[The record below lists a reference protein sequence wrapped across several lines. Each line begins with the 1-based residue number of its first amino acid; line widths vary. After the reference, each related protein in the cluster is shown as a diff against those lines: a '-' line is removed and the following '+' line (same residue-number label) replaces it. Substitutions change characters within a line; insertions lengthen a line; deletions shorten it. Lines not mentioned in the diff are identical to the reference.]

1 MKVIGVG
8 IIGAGIW
15 GRRLVA
21 KYLDAEH
28 NGHVRLVKVCD
39 ISVAALGELLLAH
52 DTSSVGQ
59 DRLTLDIRD
68 IMQNAEI
75 SAVHIATPCSTH
87 SAFVRMALE
96 AEKNVLVEK
105 PISFRSLECQ
115 ELIDLAAEKGLV
127 IQEVDDARFNRAV
140 RTAREIVKRG
150 DIGLIQYARAQWTE
164 TAKSSDA
171 DVLFDL
177 GPEPIG
183 ILEFLIGES
192 PREVSGVS
200 GSYRGSKHD
209 ELVHIFAQY
218 PNGVFAHVEL
228 NGLHPRTI
236 REVIIVGSQATL
248 DVDCANQRLIQ
259 YSAGKITKV
268 PITPTDT
275 IPNEIHRFTGR
286 IVQDDLVVDPITV
299 KSIETLET
307 IRSSLWTRVPRLN
320 HTDLSQNINH
330 DDADAPT
337 LETAVG
343 LLEIVHSGANKTPI
357 LNQGELNPDLVRR
370 YFVMLEKI
378 GLVDSDTKSNQEK
391 TYILTTK
398 GLQFLIDYYESQRLG
413 EITDNTRRV
422 LQAVGLGTF

>member
-1 MKVIGVG
+1 
-8 IIGAGIW
+8 
-15 GRRLVA
+15 
-21 KYLDAEH
+21 
-28 NGHVRLVKVCD
+28 
-39 ISVAALGELLLAH
+39 VAALGELLLAH
-52 DTSSVGQ
+52 DTSSVGE

-275 IPNEIHRFTGR
+275 IPDEIHRFTGR